1 MFLEPFG
8 TIEWYYTRAPTIPH
22 ITRSNHPLLISEWF
36 SRRRARGVRT
46 DPTSGNAV
54 IKWPFF
60 LAMIKDARLDYIK
73 SNRTTAGPAV
83 HYSNRIAHLRDSLF
97 FGRSSFSSLSFSYS
111 CRLLCL
117 FFLSSQSLNIFW
129 LWQLM
134 LYEPRIAR

>member
-1 MFLEPFG
+1 MFLEPLG
-8 TIEWYYTRAPTIPH
+8 TTEWYYTRAPTIPH

-36 SRRRARGVRT
+36 SRRRAGGVRT

-60 LAMIKDARLDYIK
+60 LVMIKDARLDYIK
-73 SNRTTAGPAV
+73 RNKTTGPAV
-83 HYSNRIAHLRDSLF
+83 HYSNRIAHLRDSRF
-97 FGRSSFSSLSFSYS
+97 FRRSSFSFSCFSYS
-111 CRLLCL
+111 YRLLCL

-129 LWQLM
+129 LWRLM